1 MNSVNAMLREK
12 IQDKWYL
19 KDDRKIRT
27 IFYICRTDY
36 GADVYGINGSS
47 GRMMGI
53 ALVDEDYIEVIC

>member
-27 IFYICRTDY
+27 IFYLFRTDY

-53 ALVDEDYIEVIC
+53 ALVDEDYIDVIC

>member
-27 IFYICRTDY
+27 IFYLFRTDY
-36 GADVYGINGSS
+36 GVDVYGINGNNNK
-47 GRMMGI
+47 MIGI
-53 ALVDEDYIEVIC
+53 ALVDEDYIDVLS